1 MNYNKD
7 ECLDLKNIQYK
18 TMLLNGKTSN
28 LSSIP
33 NTDVSLIDKCLENE
47 MNITKN
53 LSWTKLDRGDK
64 LKKLKEY
71 STNYITKNG
80 LNIEIDILY
89 QYLVTSLDRN
99 RLQKIK
105 EVTYD
110 KKTGIIE
117 SIPNLVFNS
126 KTNKFTLKRN
136 EKRTSTLSSLS
147 NGNNTK
153 NTRKRVTK
161 TKDLIDKLN

>member
-18 TMLLNGKTSN
+18 TMLLNGKTTN
-28 LSSIP
+28 LSSVP
-33 NTDVSLIDKCLENE
+33 NTDASLIDKRLETE
-47 MNITKN
+47 MNVSKN
-53 LSWTKLDRGDK
+53 LTWTKLDRGDK

-71 STNYITKNG
+71 STNYIIKNN
-80 LNIEIDILY
+80 LDIETDALY
-89 QYLVTSLDRN
+89 QYLVNSLDRN

-110 KKTGIIE
+110 KNTGIIE
-117 SIPNLVFNS
+117 SIPNLVFNA
-126 KTNKFTLKRN
+126 KTSKFTLKRSD
-136 EKRTSTLSSLS
+136 KRTSTLSSLS
-147 NGNNTK
+147 SGNKT
-153 NTRKRVTK
+153 TRKRV

>member
-18 TMLLNGKTSN
+18 TMLLNGKTTN
-28 LSSIP
+28 LSSVP
-33 NTDVSLIDKCLENE
+33 NTDASLIDKRLETE
-47 MNITKN
+47 MNISKN

-71 STNYITKNG
+71 STNYIIKNK
-80 LNIEIDILY
+80 LDIKTDVLY
-89 QYLVTSLDRN
+89 LYLVNSLDRN

-110 KKTGIIE
+110 KITGIIE

-126 KTNKFTLKRN
+126 KTNKFTLKRSD
-136 EKRTSTLSSLS
+136 KRTSTLSSLS
-147 NGNNTK
+147 SGNKT
-153 NTRKRVTK
+153 TRKRVTK

>member
-18 TMLLNGKTSN
+18 TMLLNGKTTN
-28 LSSIP
+28 LSSLP
-33 NTDVSLIDKCLENE
+33 NTDASLIDKRLETE
-47 MNITKN
+47 MNVSKN
-53 LSWTKLDRGDK
+53 LTWTKLDRGDK

-71 STNYITKNG
+71 STNYIIKNN
-80 LNIEIDILY
+80 LDIETDVLY
-89 QYLVTSLDRN
+89 QYLVNSLDRN

-110 KKTGIIE
+110 KNTGIIE
-117 SIPNLVFNS
+117 FIPNLVFNS
-126 KTNKFTLKRN
+126 KTNKFTLKRSD
-136 EKRTSTLSSLS
+136 KRTSTLSSLS
-147 NGNNTK
+147 SGNKT
-153 NTRKRVTK
+153 TRKRV

>member
-18 TMLLNGKTSN
+18 TMLLNGKTTN
-28 LSSIP
+28 LSSVP
-33 NTDVSLIDKCLENE
+33 NTDASLIDKRLETE
-47 MNITKN
+47 MNVSKN
-53 LSWTKLDRGDK
+53 LTWTKLDRGDK

-71 STNYITKNG
+71 STNYIIKNN
-80 LNIEIDILY
+80 LEIETDALY
-89 QYLVTSLDRN
+89 QYLVNSLDRN

-110 KKTGIIE
+110 KNTGIIE
-117 SIPNLVFNS
+117 SIPNLVFNA
-126 KTNKFTLKRN
+126 KTSKFTLKRSD
-136 EKRTSTLSSLS
+136 KRTSTLSSLS
-147 NGNNTK
+147 SGNKT
-153 NTRKRVTK
+153 TRKRV

>member
-18 TMLLNGKTSN
+18 TMLLNGKTTN
-28 LSSIP
+28 LSSVP
-33 NTDVSLIDKCLENE
+33 NTDASLIDKRLETE
-47 MNITKN
+47 MNISKN

-71 STNYITKNG
+71 STNYI
-80 LNIEIDILY
+80 IENKLDIETDVLY
-89 QYLVTSLDRN
+89 LYLVNSLDRN

-110 KKTGIIE
+110 KITGIIE

-126 KTNKFTLKRN
+126 KTNKFTLKRSD
-136 EKRTSTLSSLS
+136 KRTSTLSSLS
-147 NGNNTK
+147 SGNKT
-153 NTRKRVTK
+153 TRKRVTK
-161 TKDLIDKLN
+161 TKDLIDKLIN